1 MYFDREAL
9 RGIYGVLSH
18 EEQLEL
24 TSLLMKMGCRHDC
37 GVVTDDDLH
46 MAQQAMVEL
55 GHIIPFEALA
65 MEAGASEY
73 DEIMLAEKLV
83 EDSISYREG

>member
-9 RGIYGVLSH
+9 RGIYGSLRL

-24 TSLLMKMGCRHDC
+24 TSLLKKMGCRHDC
-37 GVVTDDDLH
+37 GIVTDDDLH
-46 MAQQAMVEL
+46 MAQQAMIEL
-55 GHIIPFEALA
+55 GYIIPFEAPV

-73 DEIMLAEKLV
+73 DEIMLAEGLV
-83 EDSISYREG
+83 GDSISFREG